1 MAADEPNPLK
11 LRECRIGAGTRE
23 IFQERV
29 IEYFVF

>member
-1 MAADEPNPLK
+1 MAADEPSPFK
-11 LRECRIGAGTRE
+11 MRECRIGAGTRE